1 MSTTPSQGRGR
12 LAFLHRFHFKD
23 VLLAVFVLFSMAMSA
38 YAFREPL
45 AAFAARL
52 RAQRGE
58 TVSVFNVIVDR
69 ERRAYVDVLFDRPL
83 GAGLQGTVLDPPP
96 ATITPTLR
104 GAWKW
109 QDSNALRFTPS
120 GKLPVASEYT
130 FSLLPERLLKPG
142 QVFTGKTELKVVT
155 DRFLVEGVSFEE
167 EPALEGR
174 GRVFFKGALHFNY
187 RVDPA
192 LLATKISLLDPDR
205 PISLPA
211 TAPGSPKVEVVT
223 DWQSKEFELRT
234 TPVEKGRT
242 ERKLRLVIAADLT
255 PVEGNVPLGEDYQAD
270 VTVGSRAKLAVW
282 GVVAE
287 PGLKESALRIKF
299 SSPVSAAV
307 AAKYVTLQPPAEVRF
322 SADKNLLSATGD
334 IKPGQSYTLTIE
346 KGLPAADEAVLAET
360 FRQGVDVPDLPASV
374 DFQSQG
380 MFLWASGQ
388 HSVALESVNVPK
400 VKLSIDRVYLNN
412 LFFLFEYGSSSYDD
426 YDYGY
431 RSNLNHALGDRLKEA
446 TITVGGAR
454 NRPVVT
460 RLKLDRWV
468 DTKKPGL
475 YRVLVGGGDT
485 EERTRQRWLLLTD
498 LGVVAKRGSG
508 ELLVWVSS
516 LRDLAAMGG
525 AKVTVVSDQNQ
536 ILAEGS
542 TDAAGMWRLR
552 DAKAL
557 GKGRPYLVTVEK
569 GSDFTFL
576 RLDSMLVDTTGL
588 DVSGAPG
595 VGRAGG
601 REAGAGYQA
610 YLYGERNLYRPGEQL
625 KGVAVVRDGSLATPP
640 AMPLLLRWLDP
651 QGRERAT
658 RKLSTDARGTAEIQ
672 LDLPAYTLTGH
683 HNLELK
689 VAEKVIGQYAFQVE
703 EFVPD
708 RIKVEIAAPKERVGP
723 GQELRYEVASSYLFG
738 PPAAG
743 LPVESRVRLV
753 DATFHPKGWEGW
765 SFRNAERKLDDREV
779 LAASDTLD
787 AAGRHSFKVAM
798 PADVPVPSTL
808 EAVLT
813 ARVQEQGG
821 RGVAALTRVPIHPYP
836 AYLGLRQVEEGYAQ
850 PGQAVAFEYVA
861 LTPEGQPVPAG
872 ELQAELY
879 RDRWE
884 TVLRHNPHGGG
895 YTYEST
901 RDPELAG
908 SQQIAGGKPRGAF
921 SFTPHRFGSYRVVLT
936 DPRTQA
942 STEVELYVSGEGY
955 SPWAVKSP
963 ARIELGLDKSEYAP
977 GETAK
982 LQVKAPFSGKLLVSV
997 ERDEIFDVQVLALAG
1012 NTTTVAIPV
1021 RAGLRPNAYVTA
1033 TLVRPVGDLEPGS
1046 VGRAFG
1052 ALPIAVNRTANRI
1065 ALKIQAPPE
1074 VRPETPLT
1082 VTVQSAPGATV
1093 TVAAVDEGILQL
1105 VAQKTADPFEFFYRK
1120 LQLEISSYDTFS
1132 LLLPEPKPRRAGG
1145 GEGKEGLSQYVRT
1158 EGIRRVKPV
1167 AFWSGPLRA
1176 GADGRVKAT
1185 FKLPQ
1190 FQGALRLMAVA
1201 ADADRFGSAEQLTRV
1216 RSPLVVL
1223 PTYPRILSF
1232 HETLSVPVTV
1242 RNDTGRAG
1250 AFKVGL
1256 AVGGPV
1262 QLDPATVAKMRE
1274 SVAIASGQEKTLYFT
1289 VRTGGVPGEARFDA
1303 SAEGNGERTHASES
1317 VGVRADLPPA
1327 SAGESG
1333 VVAASTLRLPFA
1345 GAERYRPETVTREL
1359 RLGPLPLVQFG
1370 GQLRDLL
1377 HYPYGCLEQTVSTGM
1392 PLIYLGDLARRLDP
1406 EILDPKKGFDDP
1418 AVLVQAAL
1426 RRAAGMQLW
1435 SGAFS
1440 LWPGGDHPHL
1450 WASIY
1455 ATHFMVEAKRAGH
1468 PVEGS
1473 VFKNALNWLA
1483 GSAKAKTEYGSDEL
1497 ERTAYSLYVL
1507 ARAGRADLGT
1517 MDYLRAKQ
1525 AKHLAV
1531 DSRAL
1536 LAAAYAAAGNPKATG
1551 ELVAT
1556 LGEVETVERQTGENF
1571 RSTIRTR
1578 ALLLLA
1584 LLDAAPASPRIPA
1597 LVDRLARDVREN
1609 PWWTTQEQAFA
1620 LLALGQLYRRQG
1632 EMPAYSGTVYLG
1644 ERKVGSF
1651 DNQTVTFAGLPGT
1664 APLRIEMAPG
1674 WKPGAPFYSLTVR
1687 GIPSDQSFKPE
1698 SAGLEIER
1706 DYLNREGGALDLGGV
1721 KQGDLI
1727 AVRTRVR
1734 SVSGAVQNVVV
1745 VNLLPSGLEVE
1756 NPRLETTEQLPW
1768 VKDANLKPDY
1778 LDLRDD
1784 RILVFLDLPSG
1795 QWQTFYSLVR
1805 AVAPGTFRLPPVQ
1818 AEAMYNP
1825 SLRGTG
1831 ARGEITVKTRQ

>member
-12 LAFLHRFHFKD
+12 LAFLRRLHVKD
-23 VLLAVFVLFSMAMSA
+23 LLLAVFVLLFMAMSA
-38 YAFREPL
+38 YAFRDPISAL
-45 AAFAARL
+45 AARL
-52 RAQRGE
+52 RAKRGE

-69 ERRAYVDVLFDRPL
+69 ERRAYVDILFDRPL
-83 GAGLQGTVLDPPP
+83 GAGKQGTVLDPPP
-96 ATITPTLR
+96 ATIAPTLG

-130 FSLLPERLLKPG
+130 FSLLPERLLQPG
-142 QVFTGKTELKVVT
+142 QVFSGKTDLRVVT
-155 DRFLVEGVSFEE
+155 DRFLVEGATFEE

-174 GRVFFKGALHFNY
+174 GRVFFKGVLHFNY
-187 RVDPA
+187 RVDPEV
-192 LLATKISLLDPDR
+192 LATKISLLDPDN
-205 PISLPA
+205 PA
-211 TAPGSPKVEVVT
+211 AQPSSQPKVELQE
-223 DWQSKEFELRT
+223 DWQTKEINFRT
-234 TPVEKGRT
+234 TPVVKLER
-242 ERKLRLVIAADLT
+242 ERKLRLVIAKDLT
-255 PVEGNVPLGEDYQAD
+255 PVDGNVPLGEDYQTD

-282 GVVAE
+282 GVTAE

-299 SSPVSAAV
+299 SSPISAAV
-307 AAKYVTLQPPAEVRF
+307 AAKYVTLRPPAEVRY
-322 SADKNLLSATGD
+322 SADKNMLSASGD
-334 IKPGQSYTLTIE
+334 LEPGQSYTLTIE
-346 KGLPAADEAVLAET
+346 KGLPATDAAVLEEP
-360 FRQGVDVPDLPASV
+360 FKQQIDIPDLPATV

-388 HSVALESVNVPK
+388 HTVALESVNVPK
-400 VKLSIDRVYLNN
+400 VTLTIDRVYLNN
-412 LFFLFEYGSSSYDD
+412 LFFLFEYGSYDD

-431 RSNLNHALGDRLKEA
+431 RGALNHALGSRLKDEKLE
-446 TITVGGAR
+446 VGGAR

-460 RLKLDRWV
+460 KLKLDRYV
-468 DTKKPGL
+468 DTKQPGL
-475 YRVLVGGGDT
+475 YRVLVGGG
-485 EERTRQRWLLLTD
+485 ENERTRQRWLLLTD

-508 ELLVWVSS
+508 EFLVWVSS
-516 LRDLAAMGG
+516 LRDLAAVGG
-525 AKVTVVSDQNQ
+525 ARVTVLSDQNQ
-536 ILAEGS
+536 TLAEGR

-552 DAKAL
+552 DPQAL
-557 GKGRPYLVTVEK
+557 GKGRPYMVTVEH
-569 GSDFTFL
+569 GTDFTFV

-588 DVSGAPG
+588 DVSGAAG
-595 VGRAGG
+595 VGRAGRRAG
-601 REAGAGYQA
+601 KAGKDVEPGAGYQA
-610 YLYGERNLYRPGEQL
+610 FLYGERDLYRPGEQL
-625 KGVAVVRDGSLATPP
+625 KGIAVVRDGSLATPP

-651 QGRERAT
+651 QGHERAT
-658 RKLSTDARGTAEIQ
+658 SKLAADAHGVAEIK
-672 LDLPAYTLTGH
+672 LDIPAYTLTGH

-689 VAEKVIGQYAFQVE
+689 VAEKVIGQYPFQVE

-708 RIKVEIAAPKERVGP
+708 RIKVEIAAPQGKVGP
-723 GQELRYEVASSYLFG
+723 GQELAYDVASSYLFG

-753 DATFHPKGWEGW
+753 DATFRPKGWEGW
-765 SFRNAERKLDDREV
+765 SFRNSERKLDDREV
-779 LAASDTLD
+779 LSAADTLD
-787 AAGRHSFKVAM
+787 PAGRHSFKVAM
-798 PADVPVPSTL
+798 PADTPVPSSL
-808 EAVLT
+808 EAVIT

-836 AYLGLRQVEEGYAQ
+836 AYLGLRRAEEGYSQ

-861 LTPEGQPVPAG
+861 LTPDGQPVPTG

-884 TVLRHNPHGGG
+884 TVWRHTEHG

-901 RDPELAG
+901 RDPQLAA
-908 SQQIAGGKPRGAF
+908 SLQVAGGKARGGFSVTPR
-921 SFTPHRFGSYRVVLT
+921 RFGSYRVVLT
-936 DPRTQA
+936 DPHTQA
-942 STEVELYVSGEGY
+942 SAEVELYVSGEGY
-955 SPWAVKSP
+955 SPWAMKNP

-997 ERDEIFDVQVLALAG
+997 ERDQIFDTQVVALAG
-1012 NTTTVAIPV
+1012 NTATVDVPI

-1033 TLVRPVGDLEPGS
+1033 ILVRPVGDLEPGS

-1052 ALPIAVNRTANRI
+1052 ALPIAVNRTANRV
-1065 ALKIQAPPE
+1065 APKIQAPPE

-1082 VTVQSAPGATV
+1082 VSVQAAPDAVV
-1093 TVAAVDEGILQL
+1093 TIAAVDEGILQL
-1105 VAQKTADPFEFFYRK
+1105 IAQKTADPFEFFYRK
-1120 LQLEISSYDTFS
+1120 LALEISSYDTFS
-1132 LLLPEPKPRRAGG
+1132 LLLPEPKSRRAGG

-1176 GADGRVKAT
+1176 GADGRVKTT
-1185 FKLPQ
+1185 FTLPQ

-1201 ADADRFGSAEQLTRV
+1201 VAGDRFGSAEQLTRV

-1232 HETLSVPVTV
+1232 DEILQVPVTV

-1250 AFKVGL
+1250 AFRLAL
-1256 AVGGPV
+1256 AVAGPAE
-1262 QLDPATVAKMRE
+1262 LDPATAARMKEKVP
-1274 SVAIASGQEKTLYFT
+1274 IASGQEKTVYFT
-1289 VRTGGVPGEARFDA
+1289 VHTRGLPGEVRFDA
-1303 SAEGNGERTHASES
+1303 SAEGNGERTHAAES

-1327 SAGESG
+1327 AAGESG
-1333 VVAASTLRLPFA
+1333 MVPAATLRLPLS
-1345 GAERYRPETVTREL
+1345 GGERYRPESLVREL
-1359 RLGPLPLVQFG
+1359 RLGPLPLVQFA

-1377 HYPYGCLEQTVSTGM
+1377 HYPYGCLEQTVSTAM
-1392 PLIYLGDLARRLDP
+1392 PLVYLGDLARRLDP
-1406 EILDPKKGFDDP
+1406 EILDPKKGHDDP
-1418 AVLVQAAL
+1418 AVLVQAGL
-1426 RRAAGMQLW
+1426 RRVAGMQLW

-1440 LWPGGDHPHL
+1440 LWPGEDHLHP

-1455 ATHFMVEAKRAGH
+1455 ATHFLVEAKRAGH
-1468 PVEGS
+1468 PVEGA
-1473 VFKNALNWLA
+1473 VLRNALNWLA
-1483 GSAKAKTEYGSDEL
+1483 GSAKAKSDYGSDEL

-1525 AKHLAV
+1525 AHNLSI

-1536 LAAAYAAAGNPKATG
+1536 LAAAYAATGNPKATA

-1556 LGEVETVERQTGENF
+1556 LGEVEKIERQTGENF
-1571 RSTIRTR
+1571 NSTIRTR
-1578 ALLLLA
+1578 GLLLLA
-1584 LLDAAPASPRIPA
+1584 LLDAAPGSPRIPA
-1597 LVDRLARDVREN
+1597 LVDRLARDARED

-1620 LLALGQLYRRQG
+1620 LLALGQLFHRQA
-1632 EMPAYSGTVYLG
+1632 ELPPYSGTVYLG
-1644 ERKVGSF
+1644 DRKIGSF
-1651 DNQTVTFAGLPGT
+1651 DNQTVTFRDLRGN

-1687 GIPSDQSFKPE
+1687 GIPTDQAFKPE
-1698 SAGLEIER
+1698 TAGLEIER
-1706 DYLNREGGALDLGGV
+1706 EYRNRDGGSLDLADV

-1727 AVRTRVR
+1727 AVRTRLR
-1734 SVSGAVQNVVV
+1734 SVAGRIENVVV

-1756 NPRLETTEQLPW
+1756 NARLETTEQLPW
-1768 VKDANLKPDY
+1768 IKDANLKPAY

-1784 RILVFLDLPSG
+1784 RILLFTDLPANE
-1795 QWQTFYSLVR
+1795 WQTFYSLVR
-1805 AVAPGTFRLPPVQ
+1805 AVAPGRFRLPPVQ

-1825 SLRGTG
+1825 SLRATG